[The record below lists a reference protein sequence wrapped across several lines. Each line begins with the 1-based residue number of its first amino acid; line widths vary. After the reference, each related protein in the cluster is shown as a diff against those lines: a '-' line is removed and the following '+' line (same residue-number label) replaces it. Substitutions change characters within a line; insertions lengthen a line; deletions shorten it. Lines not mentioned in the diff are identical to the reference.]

1 MRNTEFDDPSPD
13 IVPPPEVRSLTE
25 LERLVGRNPR
35 PEEAPGLRSRGG
47 DVGSSAG
54 TADGGRS
61 VVRPA
66 QQQVDSLPGELSS
79 GLTTPDSDEPA
90 SSPMKKFE
98 KVGRDPVESGRR
110 AKLAADLL
118 EQTAAETPL
127 PGTPLPPP
135 SERAF
140 ETPSKKE
147 DADAKFATYLAA
159 AIADDPTRAIAMLTA
174 MGKTPDRDSE
184 AKRQER
190 GMGYMKACMSK
201 EMLGHFQYYRT
212 AQQVYDTVSGWEVD
226 LRRSTVPILRKQLH
240 EISMPSTM
248 APVAFF
254 EGVKQ
259 LLTKLAHAG
268 VRTTE
273 ADAVT
278 QMVAA
283 AVHERFAPIRA
294 VYSMLRPDELPYSD
308 LLLRFERAEI
318 MNQGLSE
325 NHMNF
330 PPYLRTTK
338 TKTPAYSALHVFTP
352 PSGGRSPGAAG
363 RGNGRGRGRTGAGR
377 GGGGRSDSSVKCP
390 HCKRSG
396 HVADRC
402 WVRYPHLAPGY
413 VAPAPAAPEPPAP
426 APPCTQAEYM
436 AMSAEL
442 VRLRG
447 Y

>member
-1 MRNTEFDDPSPD
+1 MSALSLSTVPKLTRAIGPEWLSAIDVLFESNNLTGLIEKPAFSRAGWLFEPILRNTEFDDPSPD

-47 DVGSSAG
+47 DVGSSVG

-118 EQTAAETPL
+118 EQAAAETPL

-159 AIADDPTRAIAMLTA
+159 AIADDPTRAIALFTA

-190 GMGYMKACMSK
+190 GLVYMKA
-201 EMLGHFQYYRT
+201 L
-212 AQQVYDTVSGWEVD
+212 
-226 LRRSTVPILRKQLH
+226 
-240 EISMPSTM
+240 
-248 APVAFF
+248 
-254 EGVKQ
+254 
-259 LLTKLAHAG
+259 
-268 VRTTE
+268 
-273 ADAVT
+273 
-278 QMVAA
+278 
-283 AVHERFAPIRA
+283 
-294 VYSMLRPDELPYSD
+294 ELPD
-308 LLLRFERAEI
+308 C
-318 MNQGLSE
+318 
-325 NHMNF
+325 
-330 PPYLRTTK
+330 T
-338 TKTPAYSALHVFTP
+338 
-352 PSGGRSPGAAG
+352 RSNGMIASPDAMDCAG
-363 RGNGRGRGRTGAGR
+363 
-377 GGGGRSDSSVKCP
+377 SP
-390 HCKRSG
+390 
-396 HVADRC
+396 
-402 WVRYPHLAPGY
+402 L
-413 VAPAPAAPEPPAP
+413 
-426 APPCTQAEYM
+426 
-436 AMSAEL
+436 
-442 VRLRG
+442 
-447 Y
+447 